1 MPFSAKNF
9 LLYAGWLIIHT
20 QASFAGDPLQ
30 AKYNATNMECNNAE
44 MGKRIARRRK
54 QLKIRQNNFAEA
66 IGISNN
72 HLSSIECGKS
82 MPSLDIFVKICS
94 QLGVTPD
101 YLLLGSGRSN
111 NIPKEITDSLNM
123 CATEDLEVIYQIV
136 QIYVRKN
143 NENTIYDKTCL

>member
-1 MPFSAKNF
+1 
-9 LLYAGWLIIHT
+9 
-20 QASFAGDPLQ
+20 
-30 AKYNATNMECNNAE
+30 MECNNIE

-72 HLSSIECGKS
+72 NLSSIECGKS

>member
-1 MPFSAKNF
+1 
-9 LLYAGWLIIHT
+9 
-20 QASFAGDPLQ
+20 
-30 AKYNATNMECNNAE
+30 MECNNIE

-94 QLGVTPD
+94 QLGVTTD

-143 NENTIYDKTCL
+143 NENTIYEKTCL